1 MKCRNCGC
9 ENPLGNAFCEN
20 CGVPLKAERD
30 PEEQMGSAS
39 WGFIKNENVEQAA
52 EDVEKS
58 VNSEIDELELR
69 FSDGVDEWKP
79 TPAAGQRDRARRAQ
93 SEAAA
98 RRAAGGVFDEADK
111 AADHAKKAVNE
122 RSTAAGKKTEE
133 TVKAARKRA
142 EDDFEEVTAPP
153 RNVNKTYRDTK
164 QGSGSTAGKIG
175 IVLILL
181 AIAAIITAIV
191 FVLKGGIGSKIGTGK
206 KAEITV
212 NPNNPDMYLITV
224 PAKEGS
230 KIVFEFGDGQLS
242 EEYEVSHKNGIVFQ
256 LASAQLL
263 PAEPIEGT
271 TCEVTPKVYTKD
283 AEGNLNPIEMP
294 SVTINVPK
302 LDITFETP
310 DNFEAANGLVEVKG
324 RIQPLQKAAQLTL
337 NGQTLAVDDNGN
349 FEYSEKKDKGEYTLE
364 FEGRLPGHSIYHKT
378 FTAKVEKILTA
389 DEIVV
394 IPRSF
399 VTRALNVEDFI
410 RVNGTVPAG
419 STISVVSDDP
429 AFSLRSEPVIDENG
443 NFDFEVNLPEAAK
456 AYPFTIICTLADG
469 QVYERPFSVERP
481 PVYNEYVPTVW
492 PDNYDEMIKP
502 NHLTDKRGFVLK
514 GNIEEILRDD
524 DYLVAKLNLDAGQ
537 SVIIEYHNHYSGAT
551 ELVPGNHYVMF
562 GYSLGLDE
570 DNMLHMFIWFVQ
582 D

>member
-9 ENPLGNAFCEN
+9 ENPPGNTFCEN
-20 CGVPLKAERD
+20 CGVPLKAER
-30 PEEQMGSAS
+30 EQDETVGSAS
-39 WGFIKNENVEQAA
+39 WGFIQNREAEQAVQ
-52 EDVEKS
+52 DVEDD

-79 TPAAGQRDRARRAQ
+79 TPAAGQRDRARRQQ

-98 RRAAGGVFDEADK
+98 RRAAGGVFEEADK
-111 AADHAKKAVNE
+111 AAEKAKKTANE
-122 RSTAAGKKTEE
+122 AQHTAKKRAEE
-133 TVKAARKRA
+133 TVNAKRRQA
-142 EDDFEEVTAPP
+142 EDDFEDIPAPRKTVNTESGET
-153 RNVNKTYRDTK
+153 RN
-164 QGSGSTAGKIG
+164 GSGSVAGKIG
-175 IVLILL
+175 IALILL
-181 AIAAIITAIV
+181 AIAAIVVAIIA
-191 FVLKGGIGSKIGTGK
+191 VLKGGLGSKIGSNK

-271 TCEVTPKVYTKD
+271 TCEVTPKVYSKD

-294 SVTINVPK
+294 SVTINVPQ
-302 LDITFETP
+302 LEITFDTP
-310 DNFEAANGLVEVKG
+310 DSFEAANGLVEIKG
-324 RIQPLQKAAQLTL
+324 KIQPLQKAAQLTL
-337 NGQTLAVDDNGN
+337 NGQPLPVDENGN
-349 FEYSEKKDKGEYTLE
+349 FEYSEKKDKGEYTYE
-364 FEGRLPGHSIYHKT
+364 FEGKLDGHSIYRKT

-410 RVNGTVPAG
+410 RVNGTVPVG

-429 AFSLRSEPVIDENG
+429 EFSLRSQPVIDENG
-443 NFDFEVNLPEAAK
+443 NFDFEVNLPTASK
-456 AYPFTIICTLADG
+456 TYPFTIICTLADG

-502 NHLTDKRGFVLK
+502 IHLTDKRGFVLK
-514 GNIEEILRDD
+514 GTIEEILQDD

-537 SVIIEYHNHYSGAT
+537 TVIIEYHNHYNGAT
-551 ELVPGNHYVMF
+551 ELVVGSHYVMF
-562 GYSLGLDE
+562 GYSMGLDAE
-570 DNMLHMFIWFVQ
+570 DMLHLFIWFVQ